1 MDGSVSS
8 VAGQPCY
15 VHVMSTLS
23 VSLIPQLL
31 QSFRPLSLMFFMS
44 WKAVRNIQFMARHS
58 VLITDHYKKKLKPVV
73 ALV

>member
-1 MDGSVSS
+1 MNGSVSS

-15 VHVMSTLS
+15 VQKSTVS

-44 WKAVRNIQFMARHS
+44 WKAVRNIQFMARHL